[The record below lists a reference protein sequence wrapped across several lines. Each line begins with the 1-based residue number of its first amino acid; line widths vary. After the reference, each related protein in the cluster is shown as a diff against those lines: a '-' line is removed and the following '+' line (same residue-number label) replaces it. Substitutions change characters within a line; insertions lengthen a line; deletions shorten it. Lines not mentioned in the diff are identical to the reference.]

1 MVKNLALL
9 ADVAEVPSAY
19 DAEALVSVLTGHLI
33 QAGIPEPNFTRMM
46 LDVIDELR
54 RRDDD
59 HSYPALRTLAVI
71 GPPGVTEYA
80 AATANRLA
88 ARDAAPP
95 WIDSIGDVT
104 AGTCHLAANAAGD
117 TTLVSCEFI
126 YADGSKPHAVWAVLD
141 AAWHGVPACLML
153 ADDLPEARARLAG
166 NAKIAGAEVCE
177 VPAAEAA
184 PLVLTAIDA
193 LIQHGPPPEHGRKD
207 ESFSMACS
215 SLSIARHRAELL
227 LGPDDKLPARDPVE
241 DHWPAAAR
249 DQLAGEFLASPHARQ
264 FPDMAS
270 RAVPRLLISSS
281 IDTLGCDP
289 TVASPTGLGRIL
301 LYAIPLSLASPDRYG
316 DLIPPVAR
324 AWMEWLMDR
333 RALDKPARRQI
344 KRQLEAT
351 LRPRGRSG
359 NELLDGGTDGC
370 VGCRGPLI
378 QAEQRRLM
386 LGGGE
391 SDQGIVGGSAEDL
404 ASSNGGEKLLVTSL
418 RQGEEWLGEAFGDEG
433 VHDRRLGPVRWR
445 KPGEH
450 GVGLHRRVRD
460 QPRPTAHSLAC
471 ECVMLMP
478 CGEGRDYHAGIDSPH
493 RRTRSSVSRTM
504 SAVSTGMSASA
515 TAATPSPSSTRRIGV
530 AAGTI
535 SSRPSRSSISSG

>member
-19 DAEALVSVLTGHLI
+19 DAEALVSVLAGHLI
-33 QAGIPEPNFTRMM
+33 QAGIPEPKFTRMM

-80 AATANRLA
+80 AATASRLA

-117 TTLVSCEFI
+117 ITLVSCEFI

-166 NAKIAGAEVCE
+166 NAKIAGAEVRE

-207 ESFSMACS
+207 QSFAMACA

-270 RAVPRLLISSS
+270 RTVPRLLISSS

-344 KRQLEAT
+344 KRQLEAA
-351 LRPRGRSG
+351 LRRFPALW
-359 NELLDGGTDGC
+359 N
-370 VGCRGPLI
+370 GPL
-378 QAEQRRLM
+378 QSPMRRYVQDLPDEVICDGTK
-386 LGGGE
+386 LAPVLE
-391 SDQGIVGGSAEDL
+391 RREFAIPVPSDR
-404 ASSNGGEKLLVTSL
+404 ASGTMAGRPGRPVRDVTTL
-418 RQGEEWLGEAFGDEG
+418 DPADP
-433 VHDRRLGPVRWR
+433 VDRRLITVNDLSARMISQHSFGSYVTVVEQLWSGDPAELWS
-445 KPGEH
+445 
-450 GVGLHRRVRD
+450 
-460 QPRPTAHSLAC
+460 TASR
-471 ECVMLMP
+471 ML
-478 CGEGRDYHAGIDSPH
+478 DA
-493 RRTRSSVSRTM
+493 
-504 SAVSTGMSASA
+504 GMSREAVLDRL
-515 TAATPSPSSTRRIGV
+515 TRAAMP
-530 AAGTI
+530 
-535 SSRPSRSSISSG
+535 